1 MSIVETYERDL
12 VCRRSDSGF
21 MIHKVGTDEYYEEAW
36 DLQTSP
42 YVYEE
47 TDIPIN
53 SEENPGETGEI
64 DPYLEEYAQAGH
76 IMLGE

>member
-1 MSIVETYERDL
+1 MPIVETYERDL

-47 TDIPIN
+47 TNIPIDQ
-53 SEENPGETGEI
+53 EDDPGERNI
-64 DPYLEEYAQAGH
+64 EEYAEAGR
-76 IMLGE
+76 ILLGE

>member
-1 MSIVETYERDL
+1 MPIVETYERDL

-47 TDIPIN
+47 TNIPIDQGDD
-53 SEENPGETGEI
+53 SGEH
-64 DPYLEEYAQAGH
+64 DMEEYAEAGR
-76 IMLGE
+76 IMLGEE

>member
-1 MSIVETYERDL
+1 MPIVETYERDL

-47 TDIPIN
+47 TDIPIDQPD
-53 SEENPGETGEI
+53 EGENPE
-64 DPYLEEYAQAGH
+64 LEEYAEAGR

>member
-1 MSIVETYERDL
+1 MPIVETYERDL

-47 TDIPIN
+47 TNIPID
-53 SEENPGETGEI
+53 TG
-64 DPYLEEYAQAGH
+64 DLEEHDLKEYAEAGR
-76 IMLGE
+76 IMLGEE

>member
-1 MSIVETYERDL
+1 MPIVETFERDL

-21 MIHKVGTDEYYEEAW
+21 LIHKIGTNEYYEEAW

-47 TDIPIN
+47 TNIPIDQGDEPAD
-53 SEENPGETGEI
+53 SET
-64 DPYLEEYAQAGH
+64 EEYAEAGR

>member
-1 MSIVETYERDL
+1 MPIVETYERDL

-21 MIHKVGTDEYYEEAW
+21 MIHKVGTNEYYEEAW

-47 TDIPIN
+47 TNIPI
-53 SEENPGETGEI
+53 EQEDEPV
-64 DPYLEEYAQAGH
+64 DPVMEEYAEAGK

>member
-1 MSIVETYERDL
+1 MPIVETYERDL

-21 MIHKVGTDEYYEEAW
+21 MIHKIGTDEYYEEAW
-36 DLQTSP
+36 DLRTSP

-47 TDIPIN
+47 TNIPIEHD
-53 SEENPGETGEI
+53 EE
-64 DPYLEEYAQAGH
+64 DDLQEYAEAGH

>member
-1 MSIVETYERDL
+1 MPIVETYERDL

-36 DLQTSP
+36 DLRTSP

-47 TDIPIN
+47 TNIPI
-53 SEENPGETGEI
+53 EQEDEPV
-64 DPYLEEYAQAGH
+64 DPVMEEYAEAGR

>member
-1 MSIVETYERDL
+1 MPIVETFERDL

-21 MIHKVGTDEYYEEAW
+21 LIHKIGTDEYYEEAW

-47 TDIPIN
+47 TNIPVDQP
-53 SEENPGETGEI
+53 EEGEE
-64 DPYLEEYAQAGH
+64 ESEYAEAGR
-76 IMLGE
+76 IMLEGE

>member
-1 MSIVETYERDL
+1 MPIVETYERDL

-47 TDIPIN
+47 TNIPID
-53 SEENPGETGEI
+53 TGG
-64 DPYLEEYAQAGH
+64 LEEHDLSEYAEAGK
-76 IMLGE
+76 IMLGEEE

>member
-1 MSIVETYERDL
+1 MPIVETYERDL

-47 TDIPIN
+47 TDIPID
-53 SEENPGETGEI
+53 SDAPEEHE
-64 DPYLEEYAQAGH
+64 LEEYAEAGR
-76 IMLGE
+76 ILLGE

>member
-1 MSIVETYERDL
+1 MPIVETYERDL

-47 TDIPIN
+47 TNIPI
-53 SEENPGETGEI
+53 EQEDEPV
-64 DPYLEEYAQAGH
+64 DPVMEEYAEAGR

>member
-1 MSIVETYERDL
+1 MPIVETYERDL

-47 TDIPIN
+47 TNIPIDTGDL
-53 SEENPGETGEI
+53 EEHE
-64 DPYLEEYAQAGH
+64 LEEYAEAGK
-76 IMLGE
+76 IMLGEE

>member
-1 MSIVETYERDL
+1 MPIVETYERDL

-47 TDIPIN
+47 TNIPVDKGD
-53 SEENPGETGEI
+53 EQE
-64 DPYLEEYAQAGH
+64 DPEMEEYAEAGH

>member
-1 MSIVETYERDL
+1 MPIVETYERDL

-47 TDIPIN
+47 TNIPI
-53 SEENPGETGEI
+53 EQADEPQ
-64 DPYLEEYAQAGH
+64 DPVMEEYAEVGR

>member
-1 MSIVETYERDL
+1 MPIVETYERDL

-21 MIHKVGTDEYYEEAW
+21 MIHKVGTNEYYEEAW

-47 TDIPIN
+47 TDIPI
-53 SEENPGETGEI
+53 EQGDEPV
-64 DPYLEEYAQAGH
+64 DPVMEEYAEAGR

>member
-1 MSIVETYERDL
+1 
-12 VCRRSDSGF
+12 

-47 TDIPIN
+47 TNIPIDQGD
-53 SEENPGETGEI
+53 EQE
-64 DPYLEEYAQAGH
+64 DPELQEYAEAGR

>member
-1 MSIVETYERDL
+1 MPIVETYERDL

-47 TDIPIN
+47 TNIPIDQGD
-53 SEENPGETGEI
+53 EPA
-64 DPYLEEYAQAGH
+64 DPEMEEYAEAGR

>member
-1 MSIVETYERDL
+1 MPIVETFERDL

-21 MIHKVGTDEYYEEAW
+21 LIHKIGTDEYYEEAW

-47 TDIPIN
+47 TNIPVDQP
-53 SEENPGETGEI
+53 EEGAEEQ
-64 DPYLEEYAQAGH
+64 EYAEAGR
-76 IMLGE
+76 IMLEGE

>member
-1 MSIVETYERDL
+1 MPIVETYERDL

-36 DLQTSP
+36 DLQTSH

-47 TDIPIN
+47 TNIPVDT
-53 SEENPGETGEI
+53 SDLEEH
-64 DPYLEEYAQAGH
+64 DLEEYAEAGK

>member
-1 MSIVETYERDL
+1 MPIVETYERDL

-21 MIHKVGTDEYYEEAW
+21 MIHKVGTNEYYEEAW

-47 TDIPIN
+47 TNIPI
-53 SEENPGETGEI
+53 EQEDEPV
-64 DPYLEEYAQAGH
+64 DPVMEEYAEAGR

>member
-1 MSIVETYERDL
+1 MPIVETYERDL

-21 MIHKVGTDEYYEEAW
+21 LIHKIGTDEYYEEAW

-47 TDIPIN
+47 TDIPVDRP
-53 SEENPGETGEI
+53 ENPDEE
-64 DPYLEEYAQAGH
+64 EEHEYAEAGR
-76 IMLGE
+76 IMLGEE